1 VSALVRC
8 ALALVAVLA
17 LAGARD
23 PILVPEVSQHEVQV
37 RQGFVGTQ
45 LILFGAVVD
54 PGGVRAGRTFDVVVV
69 LKGPTEPIRLREK
82 QKILGIWINHESTS
96 FRSAPSFFAVA
107 SSRPIDQIVDPRTAA
122 IYELGLDYL
131 QLSPTGSIDPEKQAH
146 FTQGLVEMRKRAGL
160 YKEDPKGVTING
172 QVLYQA
178 RISLP
183 SNVQTGRYTAETFA
197 ITHGRVI
204 ASGTAE
210 IEVRKEGFERLVADY
225 ADEDSFFYG
234 LFAVVLSLS
243 MGWLA
248 HRIFAFI

>member
-1 VSALVRC
+1 MSALVRC

-17 LAGARD
+17 LVGARD

-82 QKILGIWINHESTS
+82 QKILGIWINHASTS

-234 LFAVVLSLS
+234 LFAVVLSLG

>member
-82 QKILGIWINHESTS
+82 QKILGIWINHASTS

-204 ASGTAE
+204 ASGTAQ

>member
-1 VSALVRC
+1 MSALVRC

-82 QKILGIWINHESTS
+82 QKILGIWINHASTS

>member
-82 QKILGIWINHESTS
+82 QKILGIWINHASTS